1 MESIR
6 RCLWSGLEII
16 CSYDYPKADTTLSH
30 GSVFFSPCYPN
41 WITFGYVIRNV
52 IQIQGVLSYFQLPLK
67 QGLVY
72 LKFP

>member
-16 CSYDYPKADTTLSH
+16 CSYDYPKADTTLPH
-30 GSVFFSPCYPN
+30 GSVFSPPRYSN
-41 WITFGYVIRNV
+41 WVTFGYVTQNV
-52 IQIQGVLSYFQLPLK
+52 IQIQGVLSCFQLLLK